1 MRYLAVVTL
10 AAILVV
16 TTTATKTSGKSPEES
31 NRIYK
36 INDMRS
42 WQNLNGKTYEIYFDY
57 HLIMRVTV
65 KPYGP

>member
-1 MRYLAVVTL
+1 MRYSAVVTL

-31 NRIYK
+31 NGICK
-36 INDMRS
+36 INNVRS
-42 WQNLNGKTYEIYFDY
+42 WQSLHGKTYENYFDY
-57 HLIMRVTV
+57 HSIMRVTV